1 MKKADGNYDKH
12 KCRLVLCGHKGFMI
26 AGKHYQ
32 ETYSATVD
40 TATSKLIQVLALIYG
55 WDRASWDVDT
65 AYLQS
70 DSEFCTQ
77 IAMRYPKGWEYNS
90 RLHLSSAF
98 RTGNLLFA
106 YYHTDVGWYRTAL
119 PYRGCS
125 VLLRNC
131 TDTGA
136 GCY

>member
-1 MKKADGNYDKH
+1 VPELDRTGSPVDHSHFDGVSFAVLLPVPLKHILSVKKADGNYDKH

-70 DSEFCTQ
+70 DSGTR
-77 IAMRYPKGWEYNS
+77 ATGW
-90 RLHLSSAF
+90 L
-98 RTGNLLFA
+98 
-106 YYHTDVGWYRTAL
+106 
-119 PYRGCS
+119 
-125 VLLRNC
+125 
-131 TDTGA
+131 
-136 GCY
+136 